1 MPALENRERRILA
14 LLRESGGIA
23 LGVQDLLSQTGWSDQ
38 AHVVGAAMGLV
49 EKEYASMEEDVS
61 SRVRLGPEG
70 IMALQVGLLEKRL
83 MDWLTSVEPDQRT
96 MAALSAAFDKSES
109 GPGVGLLRGLGA
121 VIESGVLA
129 LSDQNHAEQEVQH
142 RTEFIQSLA
151 DNPLLVTDSNKDIV
165 AHLSNRR
172 GLIEVENSITR
183 S

>member
-70 IMALQVGLLEKRL
+70 IIALQVGLLEKRL

-96 MAALSAAFDKSES
+96 MAELSAVFDKSES

-121 VIESGVLA
+121 IIESGVLV
-129 LSDQNHAEQEVQH
+129 LSDQNQAEQEVQQ

-151 DNPLLVTDSNKDIV
+151 EALREP
-165 AHLSNRR
+165 ARPAA
-172 GLIEVENSITR
+172 
-183 S
+183 

>member
-109 GPGVGLLRGLGA
+109 GPGVGLLRGPR
-121 VIESGVLA
+121 S
-129 LSDQNHAEQEVQH
+129 
-142 RTEFIQSLA
+142 
-151 DNPLLVTDSNKDIV
+151 
-165 AHLSNRR
+165 SNRIRRTRPLRSKSRRAR
-172 GLIEVENSITR
+172 GAAQDGVHTKPRRQPALGN
-183 S
+183 

>member
-14 LLRESGGIA
+14 LLRESGGGA

-49 EKEYASMEEDVS
+49 EKEYASMEEDAS

-96 MAALSAAFDKSES
+96 MAALSAAFEKSRPA
-109 GPGVGLLRGLGA
+109 GPSPLQLWLHPPPMRPDRARPPLA
-121 VIESGVLA
+121 A
-129 LSDQNHAEQEVQH
+129 LS
-142 RTEFIQSLA
+142 L
-151 DNPLLVTDSNKDIV
+151 P
-165 AHLSNRR
+165 
-172 GLIEVENSITR
+172 
-183 S
+183 